1 VPNLAFTPGG
11 ETALPVI
18 LIFVA
23 VWIIYIWLYV
33 KLILALP
40 NAAVTG
46 RISLARSWNA
56 LRGNVWRFIGYSLVI
71 LLTYM
76 VPIFLL
82 ALIGAGLLEAQG
94 NPLIALVLNLL
105 VIFGSLFLGV
115 SFLAYLSYVYR
126 QLIAKPAQDAWAQ
139 NGGTT

>member
-1 VPNLAFTPGG
+1 
-11 ETALPVI
+11 
-18 LIFVA
+18 
-23 VWIIYIWLYV
+23 
-33 KLILALP
+33 
-40 NAAVTG
+40 
-46 RISLARSWNA
+46 
-56 LRGNVWRFIGYSLVI
+56 
-71 LLTYM
+71 M